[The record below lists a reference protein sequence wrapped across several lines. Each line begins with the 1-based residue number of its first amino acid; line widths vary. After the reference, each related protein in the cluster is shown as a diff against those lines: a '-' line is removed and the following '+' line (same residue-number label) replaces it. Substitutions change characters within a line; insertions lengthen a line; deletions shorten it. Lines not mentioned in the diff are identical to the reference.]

1 VSGTGPARPTS
12 RTSSV
17 VGNVLTVLALLVA
30 AGLLLRRLGVLH
42 H

>member
-12 RTSSV
+12 RTGRVIS
-17 VGNVLTVLALLVA
+17 NLLTVLALLVA
-30 AGLLLRRLGVLH
+30 GGLLLRRLGLLH